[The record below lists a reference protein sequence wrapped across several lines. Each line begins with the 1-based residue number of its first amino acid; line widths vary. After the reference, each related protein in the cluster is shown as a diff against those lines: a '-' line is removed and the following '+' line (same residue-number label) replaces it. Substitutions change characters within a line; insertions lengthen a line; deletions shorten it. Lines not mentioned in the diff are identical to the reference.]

1 MQISGDVFD
10 MEAEIT
16 FSYSVTNS
24 TEYYNSSE
32 SRNLVEEPF
41 EWTIE
46 EIARL
51 IQIIVRPI
59 LVIIGT
65 IGNSLTIYIMRKT
78 SLKDVSSC
86 FYMSIL
92 ALADTSK

>member
-1 MQISGDVFD
+1 

-16 FSYSVTNS
+16 FSYSATNS
-24 TEYYNSSE
+24 TEYYSSSE
-32 SRNLVEEPF
+32 RRTLVEESF

-59 LVIIGT
+59 LIIIGT
-65 IGNSLTIYIMRKT
+65 IGNCLTLYIMRKT
-78 SLKDVSSC
+78 SLKNVSSC